1 MSKAPP
7 NFFLLKLFS
16 IVKTLQNFPALYLS
30 IQSTLD
36 SQKDRLFCNAI
47 VLILFKN
54 NQTYCWMGKLSG
66 KPVTPLWPN
75 CKELHAF
82 TLQESLTHSLAST
95 ALKRDSSKGGR
106 EGRTVWGGGA
116 LGTGSSWLWVS
127 FEHLFDRR
135 FVVAVKLKVEKQ
147 MKVLTFNERSNF
159 DFSTCYDY

>member
-1 MSKAPP
+1 MYR
-7 NFFLLKLFS
+7 FR
-16 IVKTLQNFPALYLS
+16 VLS
-30 IQSTLD
+30 IPKKIGCFVMQSFWFYLKTTKLIVEWGSYLASQWLLSDQTVKSCTL
-36 SQKDRLFCNAI
+36 LH
-47 VLILFKN
+47 
-54 NQTYCWMGKLSG
+54 
-66 KPVTPLWPN
+66 
-75 CKELHAF
+75 CK
-82 TLQESLTHSLAST
+82 SHSLAST